1 MAHGGETVSTALS
14 DLEKHLLNDFQHD
27 FPLSSRPFADIAKTF
42 DTDETH
48 VIETLQNLKD
58 RGIVSRIGPVFKPNR
73 IGVSTLAAMSIPAD
87 ELERIAD
94 IVSSFGE
101 VNHNYERLHDFN
113 LWFVVTARDETHL
126 AQTLKEI
133 EQQCGY
139 AVMSLPMQEDYFI
152 DLGFKLKWT

>member
-1 MAHGGETVSTALS
+1 MNIALS

-27 FPLSSRPFADIAKTF
+27 FPLSSRPFADIAKKF
-42 DTDETH
+42 GTDEAS
-48 VIETLQNLKD
+48 VIETLQRLKES
-58 RGIVSRIGPVFKPNR
+58 GIISRIGPVFKPNR
-73 IGVSTLAAMSIPAD
+73 IGVSTLAAMSIPQH

-113 LWFVVTARDETHL
+113 LWFVITAQDEAHL
-126 AQTLKEI
+126 TQTLQDI
-133 EQQCGY
+133 EQRCGY
-139 AVMSLPMQEDYFI
+139 VVMSLPMQEDYFI

>member
-1 MAHGGETVSTALS
+1 MSHGGASVSADLS

-27 FPLSSRPFADIAKTF
+27 FPLSSHPFADIAKNF
-42 DTDETH
+42 GTDEAS
-48 VIETLQNLKD
+48 VIETLQRLKD
-58 RGIVSRIGPVFKPNR
+58 RGIISRIGPVFKPNC
-73 IGVSTLAAMSIPAD
+73 IGVSTLAAMSIPHHD
-87 ELERIAD
+87 LERIAD

-113 LWFVVTARDETHL
+113 LWFVVTARDDTHL
-126 AQTLKEI
+126 AQTLQDI